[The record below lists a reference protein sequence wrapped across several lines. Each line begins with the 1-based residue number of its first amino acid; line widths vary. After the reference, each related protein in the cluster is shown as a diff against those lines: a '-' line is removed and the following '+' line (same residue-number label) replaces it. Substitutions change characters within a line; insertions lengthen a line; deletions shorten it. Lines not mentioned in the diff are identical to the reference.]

1 MPDSKLGLFARR
13 ENVYFN
19 SHAVKDPDAFLIICT
34 ITSSPIAPSPVS
46 EVPHQSVPRHL
57 LETMGS
63 LLDDPTYSDVEFVFP
78 RRGQANHKKPRRILA
93 NRKLMERAEYFKTMF
108 SSGFA
113 ETSDYRAAA
122 DSLQSDAEDNASEA
136 GSYAS
141 KLTRYFEDSDVEDED
156 EEPADNID
164 GAASDTTLNAGPKSR
179 NDSVTSLA
187 SVPSR
192 DLSEEPPAA
201 YSDNE
206 IEGRNLRAKLNRLSS
221 TGDTVRSEAGS
232 DTTQQPEAHSPN
244 RLHVVVK
251 DVAYITYRAVLYYL
265 YTDGIVFAP
274 LSSSF
279 NSAYQIPMA
288 STLSLP
294 NSLLTEGQNITGT
307 VLKAGPQSKLGLHEL
322 KERAYQ
328 HVVKS
333 LTVQNI
339 AHEVFSPFSAAF
351 EEVRKVQVAFFLE
364 HWSDIRASEAMSKVW
379 LEIRSGRHPG
389 FEEVWPVIAQHLE
402 FRPQLGG
409 SGSSDA

>member
-93 NRKLMERAEYFKTMF
+93 NRKLMERAEYFKTK
-108 SSGFA
+108 
-113 ETSDYRAAA
+113 TSDYRAAA

-156 EEPADNID
+156 EVPADNID
-164 GAASDTTLNAGPKSR
+164 GAASDTTLNAVPKSR

-192 DLSEEPPAA
+192 DLSEETPTA

-232 DTTQQPEAHSPN
+232 DTPQQPEAHSPN

-251 DVAYITYRAVLYYL
+251 DVAYITYRAVLYYVSTQTFESCITLMPKAIAL
-265 YTDGIVFAP
+265 Y
-274 LSSSF
+274 
-279 NSAYQIPMA
+279 
-288 STLSLP
+288 
-294 NSLLTEGQNITGT
+294 
-307 VLKAGPQSKLGLHEL
+307 
-322 KERAYQ
+322 
-328 HVVKS
+328 
-333 LTVQNI
+333 
-339 AHEVFSPFSAAF
+339 
-351 EEVRKVQVAFFLE
+351 
-364 HWSDIRASEAMSKVW
+364 
-379 LEIRSGRHPG
+379 
-389 FEEVWPVIAQHLE
+389 
-402 FRPQLGG
+402 
-409 SGSSDA
+409 